1 MNPLFVGI
9 DVSSRSNVAYLMKPD
24 GSKHSSFSV
33 QNNLGG
39 AKILSEKIVSALSSM
54 HLSDVV
60 IGLEATSIYG
70 DSLVYALREDGSLGR
85 FQRKIHVLN
94 PKQVRKFKE
103 AYSDLPKNDFVDAFV
118 IADHLRFGR
127 IAKEVYMDDY
137 RYQALRTLTRARFD
151 VIQNLTREKQR
162 FANYLFLKC
171 SGIAQEKDIQN
182 TSATTIALMEQFET
196 VDDLAN
202 ADLDELTFF
211 IDEKGRNFADPV
223 AKAKAIRSAA
233 RDSYRLPVTVNN
245 SVNQAMSVSIAS
257 MRALKEQVKVL
268 DKAIEQQFEII
279 PNTLTSIPGIGK
291 VYSAGIIA
299 EIGDIH
305 RFDSQASVAKFAGLV
320 WHKDQSGEFEAEHSR
335 MIKSGNRYLRYY
347 LLEAAN
353 SVRRCDS
360 EFRRYYDLKY
370 HEVNKYQHKRALALT
385 ARKLVRLVFR
395 LLKDNRLKLAVPG
408 YEMKLD
414 LGKKVCIIGGGE
426 VACETAEM
434 LMADARPNSFA
445 TTGSIGDVEVTLV
458 EMQPQLMTGVCLPN
472 RNIALASLRR
482 EGVKSYINSKVL
494 EVTEH
499 EVKIQH
505 KDGTEEWL
513 KGFDYIVL
521 GLGSRKYDPLS
532 EELKAFVPEVH
543 VIGDAIKPGQS
554 SDAMH
559 QGFHVGYEL

>member
-1 MNPLFVGI
+1 MAFSGMILIREVADAPVIMGISKPTGLKSPCGEVKIMNPLFVGI

-39 AKILSEKIVSALSSM
+39 AKLLSERIVSALNTM
-54 HLSDVV
+54 QLERVV

-103 AYSDLPKNDFVDAFV
+103 AYTDLPKNDFVDAFV
-118 IADHLRFGR
+118 IADYLRFGR
-127 IAKEVYMDDY
+127 IAREVYMDDY

-151 VIQNLTREKQR
+151 VIQNLSREKQR

-171 SGIAQEKDIQN
+171 SGIAQDKDIQN
-182 TSATTIALMEQFET
+182 TSATTIALMERFET

-202 ADLDELTFF
+202 ADLEELTAF
-211 IDEKGRNFADPV
+211 IDEKGRNFADPA
-223 AKAKAIRSAA
+223 AKANAIRSAA

-245 SVNQAMSVSIAS
+245 SVNQAMAVSIAS
-257 MRALKEQVKVL
+257 MRALEKQVKVL
-268 DKAIEQQFEII
+268 DKAIEHQFEIL

-299 EIGDIH
+299 ELGDIR
-305 RFDSQASVAKFAGLV
+305 RFNSQASVAKFAGLV
-320 WHKDQSGEFEAEHSR
+320 WTQHQSGEFEAEHSR

-395 LLKDNRLKLAVPG
+395 LLKDNRL
-408 YEMKLD
+408 Y
-414 LGKKVCIIGGGE
+414 
-426 VACETAEM
+426 
-434 LMADARPNSFA
+434 
-445 TTGSIGDVEVTLV
+445 
-458 EMQPQLMTGVCLPN
+458 LPP
-472 RNIALASLRR
+472 
-482 EGVKSYINSKVL
+482 EG
-494 EVTEH
+494 
-499 EVKIQH
+499 
-505 KDGTEEWL
+505 
-513 KGFDYIVL
+513 
-521 GLGSRKYDPLS
+521 
-532 EELKAFVPEVH
+532 
-543 VIGDAIKPGQS
+543 
-554 SDAMH
+554 
-559 QGFHVGYEL
+559 